1 MLNYKIFVLERL
13 REAEKRYS
21 YLLMVR
27 RATNST

>member
-1 MLNYKIFVLERL
+1 MNYKIFVLESL

-27 RATNST
+27 RATNSK

>member
-27 RATNST
+27 GATNNT